1 MKMGKEKIRIVDKE
15 EHVDK
20 GEEIYGKIKE
30 ELEPEHKGEFVAI
43 EVDTGDY
50 FVGKDPIE
58 ADEKARE
65 KYPDAVFFLARIGY
79 RAAFVRR

>member
-1 MKMGKEKIRIVDKE
+1 MEKIRIVDKE
-15 EHVDK
+15 KHVDR
-20 GEEIYGKIKE
+20 GEEIYRKIKE
-30 ELEPEHKGEFVAI
+30 KLEPEHKGEFVAI

-50 FVGKDPIE
+50 FVGKDPID
-58 ADEKARE
+58 ADEKARG

>member
-1 MKMGKEKIRIVDKE
+1 METIRIVDKE
-15 EHVDK
+15 EHVDR
-20 GEEIYGKIKE
+20 GEEIYRKIKE
-30 ELEPEHKGEFVAI
+30 KLEPAHKGEFVAI

-50 FVGKDPIE
+50 FVGKDPID
-58 ADEKARE
+58 ADEKARV

>member
-1 MKMGKEKIRIVDKE
+1 MKLDKIRIVDKD

-20 GEEIYGKIKE
+20 GKEIYGKIKDK
-30 ELEPEHKGEFVAI
+30 LEPEHKGEFVAI

-58 ADEKARE
+58 ADERARE
-65 KYPDAVFFLARIGY
+65 KYPAAVFFLARIGY
-79 RAAFVRR
+79 RAAFIRR